1 MQNKHLTI
9 FANLSVLMALI
20 FTTIMTTSSELWSE
34 QLVYVQAIIIIGGV
48 AAAIAMAFS
57 TEKPRLTAADTTMV
71 LWWTYVMMRTY
82 LDSDNTM
89 AFRNIIVYTTL
100 TATYTVIRLMP
111 KQHAPVD
118 KIMVMLLLAATIYES
133 ALGMWQACSGTS
145 HHRLYLATGSM
156 FNPGPYSAYV
166 ALGMTIA
173 IGILHDARDDEWS
186 KPRRG
191 ALLWTCAA
199 IVIAGCFIVII
210 TRSRSAMMAIAM
222 ATAWIFRKEIK
233 RKYVVPAIAIVT
245 VVVIM
250 LFYMKMGSAM
260 GRIVIWRQALG
271 MITDKPIFGY
281 GIGSFGGEYGRQLT
295 SFFADSGNIETFAQ
309 YADVADYAFCDLLQV
324 FAEQGVIGGALCLTF
339 TVLSLV
345 SLNRQSP
352 HLALALASLMA
363 FSLFSYPMQLLPLQ
377 TITVCLAAC
386 GQSDCRGF
394 AMRRRYAAILAVACS
409 IETLT
414 CQKLSQSRL
423 NAQNE
428 YANIKGMTHSSF
440 IADYYRLLP
449 LCTDNKQF
457 LFDFARLLHANG
469 RYLDACA
476 ILRRGT
482 MVSGD
487 PMFHVLTGNSLRAMN
502 KYDEAVECYDRAF
515 GMLPNR
521 LYPLYRKML
530 LYKEIGDTA
539 KARQVANKLLEV
551 IPKVES
557 SATREMR
564 KDAKDI

>member
-166 ALGMTIA
+166 ALGITLA

-186 KPRRG
+186 NPRRG

-345 SLNRQSP
+345 SLNRQSHIWHLHLP
-352 HLALALASLMA
+352 HSWH
-363 FSLFSYPMQLLPLQ
+363 S
-377 TITVCLAAC
+377 
-386 GQSDCRGF
+386 
-394 AMRRRYAAILAVACS
+394 ACS
-409 IETLT
+409 PIP
-414 CQKLSQSRL
+414 CNCFRCRPSP
-423 NAQNE
+423 
-428 YANIKGMTHSSF
+428 YA
-440 IADYYRLLP
+440 
-449 LCTDNKQF
+449 
-457 LFDFARLLHANG
+457 LLHA
-469 RYLDACA
+469 DSP
-476 ILRRGT
+476 T
-482 MVSGD
+482 VV
-487 PMFHVLTGNSLRAMN
+487 VLL
-502 KYDEAVECYDRAF
+502 
-515 GMLPNR
+515 
-521 LYPLYRKML
+521 
-530 LYKEIGDTA
+530 
-539 KARQVANKLLEV
+539 
-551 IPKVES
+551 
-557 SATREMR
+557 
-564 KDAKDI
+564 